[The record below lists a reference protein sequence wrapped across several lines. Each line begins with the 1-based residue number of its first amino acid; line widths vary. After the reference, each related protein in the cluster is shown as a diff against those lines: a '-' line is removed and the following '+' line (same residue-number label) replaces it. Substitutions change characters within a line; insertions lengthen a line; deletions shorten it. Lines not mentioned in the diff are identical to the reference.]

1 MVNNIMW
8 VFFCVQLFQKCLLF
22 IPQFGPSRT
31 LYHILVRIYL
41 PTSIHQDLYQRK
53 LANQCKKLIIHR
65 SVKFTYSML
74 SLTLYF
80 SLNFSEQVLIS
91 HENQILTLKNFTI
104 IDHCMSLFNVWL
116 IGKFFSLKSPLTKI
130 PIEGQ
135 IRLFINC
142 YFVAEWNKIDYVSLV
157 LIPGIKIITSIC
169 IMSMFICVIIN
180 LISANIIFI

>member
-1 MVNNIMW
+1 MSVIYSTIWAFANIIPHT
-8 VFFCVQLFQKCLLF
+8 CENISTHLNTSGPIQEETCQPVQE
-22 IPQFGPSRT
+22 
-31 LYHILVRIYL
+31 
-41 PTSIHQDLYQRK
+41 
-53 LANQCKKLIIHR
+53 LIIHR

-91 HENQILTLKNFTI
+91 HENQILTLKNSTI